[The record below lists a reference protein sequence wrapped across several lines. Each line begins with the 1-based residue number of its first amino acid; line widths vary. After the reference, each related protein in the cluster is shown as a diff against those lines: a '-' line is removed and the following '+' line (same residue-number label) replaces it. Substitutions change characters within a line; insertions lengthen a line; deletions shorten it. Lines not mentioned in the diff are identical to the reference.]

1 MPIPLAGLLGLL
13 GGTGARVGA
22 GIAARQAAKKTAEI
36 GLRSASMAR
45 GVQPMTKGATAMGAA
60 GAASAGL
67 SAMDGVRAG
76 ANGDVAGA
84 AVGGL
89 GMLPGASMARN
100 AGRAGLSALSA
111 VGAPAFAAADAVNRT
126 GMMGVAPSEATTP
139 PVVQQP
145 VTPQQPQNT
154 QDGQP
159 TATTADIAA
168 EAEARRQAAA
178 ATRLDAGR
186 TSNINGFGARAGQNY
201 QEITADLRNM
211 AKQGVRE
218 WQPRDLGM
226 TEWEADNRRR
236 EIRMAYSNHPI
247 PGKGE
252 SKVMQFD
259 QDLQKRREA
268 IENARVAGFNANTG
282 AFDKAL
288 SALGQANTQSVDMAD
303 KMFSQTAMR
312 RGQDIAAQKNLWDA
326 QASDKTATAQ
336 LFTALGGLGGGAGA
350 GAGAGGSGDKGATN
364 LVDLVKKTGEVLYPD
379 DKFDIKKR
387 AGLANILT
395 NAEDVQALQTLI
407 ENGGEAAG
415 LEYLAANQGDNVRS
429 NSLADLGVGGAL
441 KGGPLDGAWAH
452 VKDVFGGAPHKLGNS
467 MYEVDGEMIDEV
479 DYRKRIGKATSDLI
493 RNAVNSPGASP
504 GKDASGAD
512 IMSFNEF
519 QEAGGDFNGY
529 NSYLKSVSASYLQ
542 DQAAFPKK

>member
-1 MPIPLAGLLGLL
+1 MAIPLVAGLAGLG
-13 GGTGARVGA
+13 RIGA

-45 GVQPMTKGATAMGAA
+45 GVEPMTKGAAAVGAA

-76 ANGDVAGA
+76 VNGDAVGA
-84 AVGGL
+84 LAGGL
-89 GMLPGASMARN
+89 GMIPGASMARN
-100 AGRAGLSALSA
+100 AGRAGVSAL
-111 VGAPAFAAADAVNRT
+111 GAAGARGYAAGDAVNRT
-126 GMMGVAPSEATTP
+126 GMMAMAPSENTMP

-145 VTPQQPQNT
+145 VASQQPQNT
-154 QDGQP
+154 QGVQS
-159 TATTADIAA
+159 TATAADTAA

-178 ATRLDAGR
+178 ATRLDAER
-186 TSNINGFGARAGQNY
+186 TANINGFGVRAGQNY
-201 QEITADLRNM
+201 QEITDELRNL

-218 WQPRDLGM
+218 WQPRDSGM
-226 TEWEADNRRR
+226 TEWEADIRRR
-236 EIRMAYSNHPI
+236 EIRMAYANHPI

-252 SKVMQFD
+252 GKVLEFD

-288 SALGQANTQSVDMAD
+288 SALGQANGQSVDMAD
-303 KMFSQTAMR
+303 KMFGQTATR
-312 RGQDIAAQKNLWDA
+312 RGQDIVAQKNLWDA
-326 QASDKTATAQ
+326 QSSDKTATAQ
-336 LFTALGGLGGGAGA
+336 LLTALGGSQGKAGGGNG
-350 GAGAGGSGDKGATN
+350 KGATN

-379 DKFDIKKR
+379 DKFDTKKR

-429 NSLADLGVGGAL
+429 NSLAQLGVGQAR

-452 VKDVFGGAPHKLGNS
+452 VKDIFGGAPHKLGNS

-493 RNAVNSPGASP
+493 RDAVNSPGASP

-519 QEAGGDFNGY
+519 QEAGGDLNGY
-529 NSYLKSVSASYLQ
+529 NTYLKSVSAGYLK
-542 DQAAFPKK
+542 DRAAFPK

>member
-1 MPIPLAGLLGLL
+1 MVLPLLGAGLAALG
-13 GGTGARVGA
+13 RVGV

-36 GLRSASMAR
+36 GLRSATMAR
-45 GVQPMTKGATAMGAA
+45 GVQPMTKGAAAMGAA

-76 ANGDVAGA
+76 ANGDVTGVL
-84 AVGGL
+84 VGGL
-89 GMLPGASMARN
+89 GMIPGASMARN
-100 AGRAGLSALSA
+100 AGRAGVSAL
-111 VGAPAFAAADAVNRT
+111 GAAGARGYAAADAVNRT
-126 GMMGVAPSEATTP
+126 GMVGMAPSENTMP

-145 VTPQQPQNT
+145 VTTQQPQNT
-154 QDGQP
+154 QGVQS
-159 TATTADIAA
+159 TATAADTAA

-178 ATRLDAGR
+178 ATRLDAER
-186 TSNINGFGARAGQNY
+186 TANINGLGVRAGQNY
-201 QEITADLRNM
+201 QEITGELRNL

-218 WQPRDLGM
+218 WQPRDSGM

-236 EIRMAYSNHPI
+236 EIRMAYANHPI

-252 SKVMQFD
+252 GKVLEFD

-288 SALGQANTQSVDMAD
+288 SALGQANGQSVDMAD
-303 KMFSQTAMR
+303 KMFGQTATR
-312 RGQDIAAQKNLWDA
+312 RGQDIVAQKNLWDA
-326 QASDKTATAQ
+326 QSSDKTATAQ
-336 LFTALGGLGGGAGA
+336 LLTALGGSQGKAGGGNG
-350 GAGAGGSGDKGATN
+350 KGATN

-379 DKFDIKKR
+379 DKFDTKKR

-429 NSLADLGVGGAL
+429 NSLAQLGVGQAR

-452 VKDVFGGAPHKLGNS
+452 VKDIFGGAPHKLGNS

-493 RNAVNSPGASP
+493 RDAVNSPGASP

-529 NSYLKSVSASYLQ
+529 NSYLKSVSAGYLK
-542 DQAAFPKK
+542 DRAAFPK

>member
-1 MPIPLAGLLGLL
+1 MPLPLGLL
-13 GGTGARVGA
+13 GGLAGLGRIGA

-36 GLRSASMAR
+36 GLRSATMAR
-45 GVQPMTKGATAMGAA
+45 GVQPMTKGAAAVGAA

-100 AGRAGLSALSA
+100 AGRAGVSALSA
-111 VGAPAFAAADAVNRT
+111 VGAPAYAAADAVNRT
-126 GMMGVAPSEATTP
+126 GMMAPSEATTP

-159 TATTADIAA
+159 TATAADIAA

-178 ATRLDAGR
+178 ATRLDAER

-201 QEITADLRNM
+201 QEITDDLRNM

-218 WQPRDLGM
+218 WQPRDSGM

-252 SKVMQFD
+252 GKVLEFD

-288 SALGQANTQSVDMAD
+288 SALGQANGQSVDMAD
-303 KMFSQTAMR
+303 KMFGQTAMR
-312 RGQDIAAQKNLWDA
+312 RGQDITAQKNLWDA

-336 LFTALGGLGGGAGA
+336 LFTALGGSTDKAGGG
-350 GAGAGGSGDKGATN
+350 GGKGATD
-364 LVDLVKKTGEVLYPD
+364 LVGLVKKTGETLYPD
-379 DKFDIKKR
+379 NEFDLRKR

-395 NAEDVQALQTLI
+395 NSEDVQALQTLI

-429 NSLADLGVGGAL
+429 NSLAELGVGQAR

-467 MYEVDGEMIDEV
+467 MYQVGGEMIDEV

-493 RNAVNSPGASP
+493 RTAVNSPGASP

-519 QEAGGDFNGY
+519 QEAGGNLNGY
-529 NSYLKSVSASYLQ
+529 NSYLKSVSASYLK
-542 DQAAFPKK
+542 DQAAFPKQ

>member
-1 MPIPLAGLLGLL
+1 MAIPLVAGLAGLG
-13 GGTGARVGA
+13 RVGA

-45 GVQPMTKGATAMGAA
+45 GVEPMTKGAAAMGAA

-76 ANGDVAGA
+76 ADGDAVGA
-84 AVGGL
+84 LAGGL
-89 GMLPGASMARN
+89 GMIPGASMARN
-100 AGRAGLSALSA
+100 AGRAGVSALGAASA
-111 VGAPAFAAADAVNRT
+111 RGYAAGDAVNRT
-126 GMMGVAPSEATTP
+126 GMMAMAPSEATMP

-145 VTPQQPQNT
+145 AVQQPQSI
-154 QDGQP
+154 QSEQV
-159 TATTADIAA
+159 TATAADTAA

-178 ATRLDAGR
+178 ATRLDAER
-186 TSNINGFGARAGQNY
+186 TSNINNFGVRAGQNY
-201 QEITADLRNM
+201 QEITDELRNL

-218 WQPRDLGM
+218 WQPRDSGM
-226 TEWEADNRRR
+226 TEWEADIRRR
-236 EIRMAYSNHPI
+236 EIRMAYANHPI

-252 SKVMQFD
+252 GKVLEFD

-288 SALGQANTQSVDMAD
+288 SALGQANGQSVDMAD
-303 KMFSQTAMR
+303 KMFGQTATR

-326 QASDKTATAQ
+326 EANDKLATAQ
-336 LFTALGGLGGGAGA
+336 LFTALGGLGGGK
-350 GAGAGGSGDKGATN
+350 AGGGGKGATD

-467 MYEVDGEMIDEV
+467 MYQVDGEMIDEV

-493 RNAVNSPGASP
+493 RDAVNSPGASP

-529 NSYLKSVSASYLQ
+529 NSYLKSVSAGYLN
-542 DQAAFPKK
+542 DRAAFPK

>member
-1 MPIPLAGLLGLL
+1 MAIPLLAAGLAGLG
-13 GGTGARVGA
+13 RVGA
-22 GIAARQAAKKTAEI
+22 GIAARQAAKKTAEV

-45 GVQPMTKGATAMGAA
+45 GVEPMTKGAAAMGAA

-67 SAMDGVRAG
+67 SAADGVRAG
-76 ANGDVAGA
+76 ANGDVVGA
-84 AVGGL
+84 VAGGL
-89 GMLPGASMARN
+89 GMVPGASMARN
-100 AGRAGLSALSA
+100 AGRAGVSALSA
-111 VGAPAFAAADAVNRT
+111 VGAPAYAAADAVNRT
-126 GMMGVAPSEATTP
+126 GMTAALTPSENTMP

-145 VTPQQPQNT
+145 AVQQPQSIQSEQT
-154 QDGQP
+154 
-159 TATTADIAA
+159 TTTTADTAA

-178 ATRLDAGR
+178 ATRLDAER
-186 TSNINGFGARAGQNY
+186 TSNINGFGVRAGQNY
-201 QEITADLRNM
+201 QEITDDLRNL

-218 WQPRDLGM
+218 WQPRDSGM

-236 EIRMAYSNHPI
+236 EIRMAYSDHPI

-288 SALGQANTQSVDMAD
+288 TALGQANGQSVDMAD
-303 KMFSQTAMR
+303 KMFGQTATR
-312 RGQDIAAQKNLWDA
+312 RGQDIVAQKNLWDA
-326 QASDKTATAQ
+326 QSSDKTATAQ
-336 LFTALGGLGGGAGA
+336 LLTALGGSQGKAGGGNG
-350 GAGAGGSGDKGATN
+350 KGATN

-379 DKFDIKKR
+379 DKFDTKKR

-429 NSLADLGVGGAL
+429 NSLAELGVGQAR

-452 VKDVFGGAPHKLGNS
+452 AKDIFGGAPHKLGNS

-493 RNAVNSPGASP
+493 RNAVNSQGASP

-529 NSYLKSVSASYLQ
+529 NSYLKSVSAGYLK
-542 DQAAFPKK
+542 DRAAFPK

>member
-1 MPIPLAGLLGLL
+1 MPVPLGLLGLL

-36 GLRSASMAR
+36 GLRSATMAR
-45 GVQPMTKGATAMGAA
+45 GVQPMTKGAAAMGAA

-100 AGRAGLSALSA
+100 AGRAGVSALSA
-111 VGAPAFAAADAVNRT
+111 VGAPAYAAADAVNRT
-126 GMMGVAPSEATTP
+126 GMMGMAPSEATTP

-145 VTPQQPQNT
+145 VPPQQPQNT
-154 QDGQP
+154 QGGQP
-159 TATTADIAA
+159 TATAADIAA

-178 ATRLDAGR
+178 ATRLDAER
-186 TSNINGFGARAGQNY
+186 TSNINGFGARAGRNY
-201 QEITADLRNM
+201 QEITDDLRNM

-218 WQPRDLGM
+218 WQPRDSGM

-252 SKVMQFD
+252 GKVLEFD

-288 SALGQANTQSVDMAD
+288 SALGQANGQSVDMAD
-303 KMFSQTAMR
+303 KMFGQTATR

-336 LFTALGGLGGGAGA
+336 LLTALGGSSGKAGGGG
-350 GAGAGGSGDKGATN
+350 KGATN

-467 MYEVDGEMIDEV
+467 MYQVDGEMIDEV

-529 NSYLKSVSASYLQ
+529 NSYLKSVSASYLG
-542 DQAAFPKK
+542 DRAAFPKK